1 MATNT
6 FTRYVNKS
14 VGTSPVVMVTAAAS
28 TQTTVIGLTLANT
41 TSSPITASVY
51 VTASATNYY
60 IVNNATI
67 PVGGSLALF
76 GADGKLVLNTGD
88 AFTVSASVA
97 TAMDAVL
104 SCLQIS

>member
-6 FTRYVNKS
+6 FTRYVNKG
-14 VGTSPVVMVTAAAS
+14 VGTSSVTMVTAASA
-28 TQTTVIGLTLANT
+28 TQTTVIGMTVANT
-41 TSSPITASVY
+41 SSSPITVN
-51 VTASATNYY
+51 VFFTASAVDYY

-88 AFTVSASVA
+88 AFKVQSSAAGSC
-97 TAMDAVL
+97 DAIL